1 MKYNLPLI
9 RERLTA
15 AGIPFESKNESVVR
29 VYLAGGTLT
38 AEICWFDYG
47 NDFSL
52 GWTDRARSDRPILD
66 AARLALPV
74 IDMVEAPWTVT

>member
-1 MKYNLPLI
+1 MTYNLPLI

-15 AGIPFESKNESVVR
+15 AGIPFESRNESVVR
-29 VYLAGGTLT
+29 VYLKGETLT

-52 GWTDRARSDRPILD
+52 GWLGWTGRAFGNRAVVD
-66 AARLALPV
+66 AARIALPV
-74 IDMVEAPWTVT
+74 IDMVEAP

>member
-15 AGIPFESKNESVVR
+15 AGIPFESRNESVVR
-29 VYLAGGTLT
+29 VYLPGETLT
-38 AEICWFDYG
+38 AEICWFNYG
-47 NDFSL
+47 DDFSF
-52 GWTDRARSDRPILD
+52 GWTLSWDGRASGNRAILD

-74 IDMVEAPWTVT
+74 IDMVEAP

>member
-15 AGIPFESKNESVVR
+15 AGIPFESRNESVVR
-29 VYLAGGTLT
+29 VYLVSETIT

-52 GWTDRARSDRPILD
+52 GWRGIAFGDRPMLE

-74 IDMVEAPWTVT
+74 IDMVEAP

>member
-1 MKYNLPLI
+1 MTYNLPLI

-15 AGIPFESKNESVVR
+15 AGIPFESRNESVVR
-29 VYLAGGTLT
+29 VYLKGETIT
-38 AEICWFDYG
+38 AAICWFDYG

-52 GWTDRARSDRPILD
+52 GWTGRAQGNRGFLD

-74 IDMVEAPWTVT
+74 IDMVEAP